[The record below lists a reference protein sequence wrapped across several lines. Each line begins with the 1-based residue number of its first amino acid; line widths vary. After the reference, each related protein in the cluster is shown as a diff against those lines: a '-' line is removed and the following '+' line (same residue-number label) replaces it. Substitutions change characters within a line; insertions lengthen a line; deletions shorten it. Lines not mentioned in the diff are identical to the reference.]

1 MTEQNNIINE
11 VITSYESQEWILSYR
26 NTLDF

>member
-11 VITSYESQEWILSYR
+11 VITSYESQEWILSYC